1 MVETV
6 VVESIS
12 TGGLAAIGA
21 GLAIGL
27 SALGA
32 AWSQSSIG
40 AAALG
45 AVAERPELEKNVLIY
60 MVLPEILALLGF
72 AIAFLLV
79 GQVGGKTE

>member
-1 MVETV
+1 MVETA

-12 TGGLAAIGA
+12 TGGLAALGA
-21 GLAIGL
+21 ELAISL
-27 SALGA
+27 SALA
-32 AWSQSSIG
+32 ADWSHSSIG

-60 MVLPEILALLGF
+60 LVLPEILALLGF

-79 GQVGGKTE
+79 GQVSGAPE

>member
-6 VVESIS
+6 VVETFSA
-12 TGGLAAIGA
+12 GAGAALAAGIA
-21 GLAIGL
+21 MGL

-40 AAALG
+40 AAAMG
-45 AVAERPELEKNVLIY
+45 AVAERPELEKNVLVY
-60 MVLPEILALLGF
+60 LVLPEILALLGF

-79 GQVGGKTE
+79 GQVSPQS